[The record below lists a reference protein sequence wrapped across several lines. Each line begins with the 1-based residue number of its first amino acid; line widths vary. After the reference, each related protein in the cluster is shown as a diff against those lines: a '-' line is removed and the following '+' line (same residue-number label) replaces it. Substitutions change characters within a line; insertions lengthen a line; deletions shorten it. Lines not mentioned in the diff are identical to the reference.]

1 VSEEPS
7 IHRARDMQ
15 PSLIKLLGF
24 ETTISKLEWALVWYR
39 EWKRPT
45 MYTSPRA
52 LTCVLV
58 LFVVAL
64 VMVAWSAYQFGAGA
78 CVP

>member
-24 ETTISKLEWALVWYR
+24 ETTLSKLEWALVWYR
-39 EWKRPT
+39 EWKRPS
-45 MYTSPRA
+45 MMVSPRA
-52 LTCVLV
+52 MCGLAALW
-58 LFVVAL
+58 VVACA
-64 VMVAWSAYQFGAGA
+64 VCWWSGWQAGQ
-78 CVP
+78 P

>member
-24 ETTISKLEWALVWYR
+24 ETTISKLER
-39 EWKRPT
+39 
-45 MYTSPRA
+45 
-52 LTCVLV
+52 
-58 LFVVAL
+58 
-64 VMVAWSAYQFGAGA
+64 
-78 CVP
+78 